1 MKSWALRVAAVL
13 LAAAALA
20 AGGYLVFDADR
31 KAEEARAG
39 QRALEADAAR
49 LQVVIGDL
57 RAALSAHV
65 APGQDPAYWAKRAAA
80 LAGDLDARLK
90 RLERPGTDTDTSQE
104 IGTAEEAAA
113 TLRQYDARVRALVGQ
128 GRGVEASRLVF
139 SDAHALATTASVAV
153 SQAVSLERSKADA
166 LVAGARRRQQ
176 VALAGAAVLALVF
189 LLLLMPLPAAF
200 AQPAPAASDTGTA
213 EAAADTTRLFGG
225 PLQLEALGHS
235 GFDLDLDGQAPSSP
249 TPAEA
254 EPVAAPA
261 ARTAARVAVM
271 PPAADLPPFAWA
283 QAASPAQA
291 PPAPDLGEAAQLCTE
306 LAQVADT
313 DHLRQLLGRASALLR
328 APGIVVWL
336 GGVNGSSLRPAFSHG
351 YSQQTLARMQTIG
364 RDDENAVSAAYR
376 TGKLQVVPA
385 GDRGSAALVAPLL
398 APAGCLGAMAV
409 EVGRG
414 IEQDQGLRALA
425 QLIAAQL
432 ATLMPTES

>member
-1 MKSWALRVAAVL
+1 
-13 LAAAALA
+13 
-20 AGGYLVFDADR
+20 
-31 KAEEARAG
+31 
-39 QRALEADAAR
+39 
-49 LQVVIGDL
+49 
-57 RAALSAHV
+57 
-65 APGQDPAYWAKRAAA
+65 
-80 LAGDLDARLK
+80 
-90 RLERPGTDTDTSQE
+90 
-104 IGTAEEAAA
+104 
-113 TLRQYDARVRALVGQ
+113 
-128 GRGVEASRLVF
+128 
-139 SDAHALATTASVAV
+139 
-153 SQAVSLERSKADA
+153 
-166 LVAGARRRQQ
+166 
-176 VALAGAAVLALVF
+176 
-189 LLLLMPLPAAF
+189 
-200 AQPAPAASDTGTA
+200 
-213 EAAADTTRLFGG
+213 
-225 PLQLEALGHS
+225 
-235 GFDLDLDGQAPSSP
+235 
-249 TPAEA
+249 
-254 EPVAAPA
+254 
-261 ARTAARVAVM
+261 M

-414 IEQDQGLRALA
+414 TEQDQGLRALA